1 MGTLYDGTPE
11 EVRALNSYIKLQRA
25 ADSVL
30 ARTTR
35 HLASTS
41 LTLSQYGVLDLLFYM
56 GPLRLGQIAEKV
68 LKSEGNITTVVDN
81 LERAGLV
88 KRERSVKDRRAVTV
102 SLTEEGHRLIS
113 QVLPQHI
120 QAIVK
125 EMSTLTPE
133 EQETL
138 GRLCRKLGKQ
148 ERQIPVEHLSA
159 RELKEQIG

>member
-56 GPLRLGQIAEKV
+56 GPLRLGQIAEEV

-88 KRERSVKDRRAVTV
+88 KRERSIKDRRAVTV
-102 SLTEEGHRLIS
+102 SLTEEGRRLIS
-113 QVLPQHI
+113 EVIPPHI
-120 QAIVK
+120 QAIV
-125 EMSTLTPE
+125 EAMEILTPE

-159 RELKEQIG
+159 QE

>member
-41 LTLSQYGVLDLLFYM
+41 LTLSQYGVLDLLLYQ

-88 KRERSVKDRRAVTV
+88 KRERSAKDRRAITV
-102 SLTEEGHRLIS
+102 SLTEEGVRLIS
-113 QVLPQHI
+113 EVVPQHI
-120 QAIVK
+120 QAIV
-125 EMSTLTPE
+125 EAMDILTPE

-148 ERQIPVEHLSA
+148 ERQMPVEQLSA
-159 RELKEQIG
+159 RES

>member
-35 HLASTS
+35 HLASIS

-88 KRERSVKDRRAVTV
+88 IRERSEKDRRAVTV
-102 SLTEEGHRLIS
+102 SLTEEGRRLIAE
-113 QVLPQHI
+113 VVPVHI
-120 QAIVK
+120 AAIVDA
-125 EMSTLTPE
+125 MSILSPM
-133 EQETL
+133 EQEAL
-138 GRLCRKLGKQ
+138 GQLCRQVGKQ
-148 ERQIPVEHLSA
+148 ERQAPVEHLSA
-159 RELKEQIG
+159 CELKE

>member
-25 ADSVL
+25 ADSIL

-41 LTLSQYGVLDLLFYM
+41 LTMSQYAVLDLLFYM

-102 SLTEEGHRLIS
+102 SLTEEGRRLIS
-113 QVLPQHI
+113 EVIPPHI
-120 QAIVK
+120 QAIVDAM
-125 EMSTLTPE
+125 EILTPE

-159 RELKEQIG
+159 HEAKK

>member
-1 MGTLYDGTPE
+1 MGTHYAGTPDE
-11 EVRALNSYIKLQRA
+11 IRAVNAYIKLQRA

-30 ARTTR
+30 ARAIH
-35 HLASTS
+35 HLASAS
-41 LTLSQYGVLDLLFYM
+41 LTLSQYGVLDLLFHL

-88 KRERSVKDRRAVTV
+88 RRERSVKDRRAVTV

-159 RELKEQIG
+159 CELKEQIG